1 MAHIEMI
8 ASISMERNLFIRS
21 PISMVLSKYV
31 FIVIHP
37 LSKISAKI
45 QQFFGLDKINWKNCV
60 IWRTGSAFSFKI
72 AIFRTDTIVDSTT
85 VTRWKI
91 NGKNLTYTPKI
102 FPFNEPLMGFNGGE
116 AGEDACAPEHF
127 CAAKVLLFFSN
138 MQMNTK
144 CQCYKCYKCYKLQPN
159 TNYMLILNS

>member
-116 AGEDACAPEHF
+116 AGEDACAPGHF
-127 CAAKVLLFFSN
+127 TAGETPASPVDACVPGKRCKGTTFF
-138 MQMNTK
+138 QIRK
-144 CQCYKCYKCYKLQPN
+144 
-159 TNYMLILNS
+159 